1 MRDEYMRVFLAMSK
15 FLPGVQTDG
24 VDDSCLSGYIVKQLK
39 MMIIL
44 IKDIEISKLG
54 GA

>member
-1 MRDEYMRVFLAMSK
+1 MNQYFPR
-15 FLPGVQTDG
+15 VQTDD

-39 MMIIL
+39 MMIVP
-44 IKDIEISKLG
+44 IKDIETSKLG